1 MRGKRELG
9 GGGLWQLEFCV
20 LMNSSVAH
28 KNVFA
33 SAQKYA
39 AVFRVRPE
47 GVAMAKGGRLWVV
60 GGITVKVQSAALEQ
74 LETMHLIDFERF
86 KQTRE
91 QLATCSRVCSSR
103 FKKQTH

>member
-1 MRGKRELG
+1 MKG

-47 GVAMAKGGRLWVV
+47 GVAMTGRGGGWLCEVV
-60 GGITVKVQSAALEQ
+60 GAITVKVQSAALEQ

>member
-1 MRGKRELG
+1 MG

-47 GVAMAKGGRLWVV
+47 GVAMAGGGGRLWEV
-60 GGITVKVQSAALEQ
+60 GGDHSQSA
-74 LETMHLIDFERF
+74 
-86 KQTRE
+86 K
-91 QLATCSRVCSSR
+91 CSS
-103 FKKQTH
+103 

>member
-1 MRGKRELG
+1 MRR
-9 GGGLWQLEFCV
+9 GGGLLQLEFCV

-47 GVAMAKGGRLWVV
+47 GVAMTGGGEVL
-60 GGITVKVQSAALEQ
+60 
-74 LETMHLIDFERF
+74 
-86 KQTRE
+86 
-91 QLATCSRVCSSR
+91 
-103 FKKQTH
+103 

>member
-1 MRGKRELG
+1 M
-9 GGGLWQLEFCV
+9 

-47 GVAMAKGGRLWVV
+47 GVAMTGRGGRLCEVV
-60 GGITVKVQSAALEQ
+60 EGITVKVQSAALEQ

>member
-1 MRGKRELG
+1 M
-9 GGGLWQLEFCV
+9 

-47 GVAMAKGGRLWVV
+47 GVAMTGRR
-60 GGITVKVQSAALEQ
+60 G
-74 LETMHLIDFERF
+74 
-86 KQTRE
+86 
-91 QLATCSRVCSSR
+91 VCVR
-103 FKKQTH
+103 L